1 MAVPSFIMQQ
11 VKKCRNNMYVW
22 PACVCVY
29 IYVKIDKIQ
38 KMHETRLWRFREMI
52 ENKAVKMKSSL

>member
-1 MAVPSFIMQQ
+1 
-11 VKKCRNNMYVW
+11 MYGLHVY
-22 PACVCVY
+22 VY

-52 ENKAVKMKSSL
+52 ENEAVKMKSSL